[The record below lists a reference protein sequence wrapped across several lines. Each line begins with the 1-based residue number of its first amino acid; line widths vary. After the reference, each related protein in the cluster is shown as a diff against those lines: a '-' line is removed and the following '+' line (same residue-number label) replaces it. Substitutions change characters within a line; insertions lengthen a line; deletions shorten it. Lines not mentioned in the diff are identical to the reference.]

1 MHFSYREAY
10 HKEPP
15 EAYETLLLD
24 VLLGDATLFMRADQ
38 VETAWS
44 IIDPIEEG
52 WRSNP
57 TPGFPN
63 YAAGS
68 WGPEASDQLIAKDG
82 FTWYMP
88 SQLIEALNKKPA
100 TVPSQA
106 GQGEQPANK
115 G

>member
-24 VLLGDATLFMRADQ
+24 ILLGDATLFMRADQ

-63 YAAGS
+63 YAAGT
-68 WGPEASDQLIAKDG
+68 WGPGEAEQMVAKDG
-82 FTWYMP
+82 FTWFMP
-88 SQLIEALNKKPA
+88 DSLLEALNKKPE
-100 TVPSQA
+100 TVLSQPS
-106 GQGEQPANK
+106 QGEQLGSK
-115 G
+115 V